1 MADRVFGRGLL
12 GGGDDSRPETFEI
25 NDETM
30 AAYAEAAGRRA
41 REIEAQT
48 GPLVI
53 EV

>member
-12 GGGDDSRPETFEI
+12 GGGDDSRPGTFEI

-30 AAYAEAAGRRA
+30 AAYTEAAGRRA
-41 REIEAQT
+41 REIDAQI
-48 GPLVI
+48 GPLIV